1 MSTPTIANEQ
11 YELVTLD
18 KLTTHPANPRQGDIG
33 AVVASIE
40 AHGFYGALVVQR
52 STGRILAGNHRYLAA
67 KALAMKA
74 VPVTYVDVD
83 DELAH
88 RILVADNRTSDLGT
102 YDDVALAE
110 LLTQLAQ
117 SDGGLDGTGYDGDD
131 LDALLGDIAREDGD
145 GSGSDGAKGDHGQL
159 QQRFLVPPF
168 TVLDARQ
175 GYWQKRKRAW
185 LALGIASEVGR
196 GEALLG
202 GGLPKKDKI
211 ESEAGDWLKGEQA
224 KKRKGNGLAKAG
236 VGNAND
242 AVLGKPKKQRV
253 GASGAQ
259 AKTDP
264 DTGKLVY
271 ETTTGAT
278 SIFDPVLCE
287 LAYRWFAP
295 AGGVVLDPF
304 AGGSV
309 RGIVAGRLGHPY
321 HGIDLRS
328 EQVAA
333 NREQWQAI
341 GGGAAPTWYEG
352 DSNVVLDDKKA
363 GLPTAADL
371 VFTCPPY
378 ADLEVYSDDPADLSN
393 MPYEQFRELYGS
405 IIAKA
410 CARLAEHRFAMI
422 VVGDVRDPKG
432 RYRNFVGHTVQAF
445 EDAGLALYNEAVLV
459 TPVGSLPVRAG
470 KAFTAS
476 RKLGKGHQNVLVFVK
491 GDPKKAH
498 AACGTIEVP
507 AEALPEAEHD

>member
-18 KLTTHPANPRQGDIG
+18 KLTTHPSNPRQGDIG

-67 KALAMKA
+67 KALAMDA

-102 YDDVALAE
+102 YDEAALAA
-110 LLTQLAQ
+110 LLTELAQ
-117 SDGGLDGTGYDGDD
+117 SEAGLDGTGYDGDD
-131 LDALLGDIAREDGD
+131 LDQLLGDIAREDGD
-145 GSGSDGAKGDHGQL
+145 GSGSDGAKGDPGQL

-175 GYWQKRKRAW
+175 GYWQERKRAW

-196 GEALLG
+196 DAALLG
-202 GGLPKKDKI
+202 G
-211 ESEAGDWLKGEQA
+211 
-224 KKRKGNGLAKAG
+224 GNGLAKAG

-242 AVLGKPKKQRV
+242 AVVGKAKKQRV
-253 GASGAQ
+253 GAYGEQ

-507 AEALPEAEHD
+507 AEALPEAEPEA